1 METSSV
7 IFNVDEVL
15 QACDQAVRAGGE
27 TALAKVYSLDTS
39 AYSGSN
45 GTTYIPLYWR
55 VPGKFWRLYLRF
67 VNEKMSGQIARRTT
81 TARLL
86 YTLKLLGDRKKIP
99 FKKKILLSVHAEIAR
114 RQKKILFKEKKFL
127 VSDMAQSSEFIEQ
140 QLAGA
145 LVETV
150 REIVRNILSA
160 TPLRKQKGK

>member
-1 METSSV
+1 
-7 IFNVDEVL
+7 
-15 QACDQAVRAGGE
+15 
-27 TALAKVYSLDTS
+27 
-39 AYSGSN
+39 
-45 GTTYIPLYWR
+45 
-55 VPGKFWRLYLRF
+55 
-67 VNEKMSGQIARRTT
+67 MSGQIARRTT